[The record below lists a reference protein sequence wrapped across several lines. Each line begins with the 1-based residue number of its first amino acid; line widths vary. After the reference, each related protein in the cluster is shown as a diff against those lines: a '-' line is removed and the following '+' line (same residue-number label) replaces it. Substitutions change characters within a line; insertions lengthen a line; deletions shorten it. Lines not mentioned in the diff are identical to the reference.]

1 MFHLP
6 DANWAKSMK
15 NSPHAQRSW
24 RGVAD
29 GSMGPGG
36 DFLGCCCCRFCDC
49 GLGARGGAEA
59 GVLPADLKE
68 DEAAAA
74 SGADGLGAGDV
85 TASRADSLLSM
96 TQMMSLIAFVAM
108 DGSLRTSRRIS
119 TSYMPASK
127 MSRTTESV

>member
-1 MFHLP
+1 
-6 DANWAKSMK
+6 
-15 NSPHAQRSW
+15 
-24 RGVAD
+24 
-29 GSMGPGG
+29 MGPGG
-36 DFLGCCCCRFCDC
+36 DFLGGFCCRFCDC
-49 GLGARGGAEA
+49 GFGARGGAEA
-59 GVLPADLKE
+59 GALPADLND

-74 SGADGLGAGDV
+74 SGADDLGAGDE